1 MQHTHLFMPL
11 ALISAMAAVQQ
22 VYAADEFIVRDIKID
37 GLVRLTPTNV
47 YGMLPVNAGDRVND
61 TTIANAIRALYATG
75 LFDDIKASQEADVL
89 IFTVVERPLISKVEF
104 KGNKLIPKE
113 ALEEGLK
120 KMGIAEGEVLKKSA
134 LQTIETE
141 LEQQYMQQGRYDADV
156 KVITTAKPNNR
167 VDLTVDFV
175 EGKAAKVVDI
185 NIIGNTVFQESEIKQ
200 AFAVK
205 ESGWSSIVTRNDRYA
220 REKMAAS
227 LEALRA
233 LYLNKGYINFNIT
246 NSNLN
251 LSEDK
256 KNIFVEVAVEEGEQF
271 KFGETKF
278 LGDALYKPEELKA
291 LKIYKDGETYSQ
303 EKVNAVKQLLLR
315 KYGNA
320 GYYYAEVNMVPEIN
334 KETKLVDLN
343 YYINPGQQV
352 TVRRINFM
360 GNTKTAD
367 EVLRRE
373 MRQMEGALASNEKID
388 LSKVR
393 LERTGFFKTVDIKPA
408 RIPNVSDQVDLNI
421 NVEEQHS
428 GTSTL
433 AVGFSQSGGVTFQAG
448 LSQTNFLG
456 TGNSVAIDL
465 SRSET
470 QDYYNLSV
478 TDPYFTIDGVRRGYN
493 MYYRKTK
500 LDDNYNVNNYVT
512 DSLGGGIT
520 FGYPIDEN
528 QSISAGLNID
538 QTDVT
543 TGPYVSTYV
552 RDYLLANGGK
562 AKGQGKYCSTDKLMS
577 QREIEK
583 ARDGVNYVE
592 PNPIPAG
599 YDDALCVNTANANA
613 DVGFTPF
620 DNQFGGDFLTYNLN
634 LGWSFNT
641 LNRPVFPT
649 NGMSH
654 RVNAEIALPGSDV
667 EYQKLTYD
675 AQAFLPLPYD
685 FVLRGYGKLGYG
697 NDLPFYK
704 NFYAGGFGSVR
715 GYDNSTLGPKYP
727 AVTNNESR
735 NIDYNP
741 EEVGGNALIQF
752 GAELAL
758 PLPFKGDWT
767 RQVRPVLFAEGA
779 QVFDTQCSIPS
790 GKLYLAG
797 TPTDPGVDAKKYCE
811 DNFGF
816 DAENMRYSVGV
827 GFTWITMIG
836 PLSLSYAYPL
846 NDKPGDQTKNIQF
859 EIGRTF

>member
-1 MQHTHLFMPL
+1 MQHKHLFMPL
-11 ALISAMAAVQQ
+11 ALVSAMAVAQQ
-22 VYAADEFIVRDIKID
+22 VYAADDFVVQDIRVD
-37 GLVRLTPTNV
+37 GLVRLTPDNV
-47 YGMLPVNAGDRVND
+47 AGMIPFSAGDRVND
-61 TTIANAIRALYATG
+61 QIISNSIRSLFASG
-75 LFDDIKASQEADVL
+75 MFDDVKSSQVGNTL
-89 IFTVVERPLISKVEF
+89 VYTVVERPIISKVEL

-120 KMGIAEGEVLKKSA
+120 KMGLAEGEVLKKSS
-134 LQTIETE
+134 LQLVETE

-156 KVITTAKPNNR
+156 KVTTTAQPNNR
-167 VDLTVDFV
+167 VNVLIDFV
-175 EGKAAKVVDI
+175 EGQSAKVFDI
-185 NIIGNTVFQESEIKQ
+185 NIIGNTVFKESEIKQ
-200 AFAVK
+200 IFALK
-205 ESGWSSIVTRNDRYA
+205 ESGWNSVISRNDRYA

-227 LEALRA
+227 LESLRA

-246 NSNLN
+246 NSSLN

-256 KNIFVEVAVEEGEQF
+256 KHVFIEVSVDEGEQF

-278 LGDALYKPEELKA
+278 LGDALYTQNELNA
-291 LKIYKDGETYSQ
+291 LKLYKDGELYSQ

-320 GYYYAEVNMVPEIN
+320 GYYFAEVNIVPEIN
-334 KETKLVDLN
+334 KDTKLVDLN
-343 YYINPGQQV
+343 YYVNPGQQV
-352 TVRRINFM
+352 TVRRINFT
-360 GNTKTAD
+360 GNSKTAD

-393 LERTGFFKTVDIKPA
+393 LERTGFFKTVDVKPA
-408 RIPNVSDQVDLNI
+408 RIPGTPDQIDLNV

-433 AVGFSQSGGVTFQAG
+433 AVGFSQSGGITFQAG

-456 TGNSVAIDL
+456 TGNAVSIDL

-500 LDDNYNVNNYVT
+500 LDDDYNVNNYVT
-512 DSLGGGIT
+512 DSFGGGIN

-528 QSISAGLNID
+528 QSISMGLNID

-562 AKGQGKYCSTDKLMS
+562 ATHSSSYCPEELVPIKDAEGNIT
-577 QREIEK
+577 
-583 ARDGVNYVE
+583 GYE
-592 PNPIPAG
+592 PCSVPEVT
-599 YDDALCVNTANANA
+599 YKDE
-613 DVGFTPF
+613 F
-620 DNQFGGDFLTYNLN
+620 QGDFLTYNLN
-634 LGWSFNT
+634 LGWSYNT

-649 NGMSH
+649 SGMSH
-654 RVNAEIALPGSDV
+654 RVNTEVALPGSDV
-667 EYQKLTYD
+667 EYQKVTYD
-675 AQAFLPLPYD
+675 AQAYFPLGKD
-685 FVLRGYGKLGYG
+685 FVVRGYGKLGYG

-715 GYDNSTLGPKYP
+715 GYDNSTLGPKYDG
-727 AVTNNESR
+727 VYYQGIGKE
-735 NIDYNP
+735 DLDF
-741 EEVGGNALIQF
+741 EEVGGNALVQF

-758 PLPFKGDWT
+758 PVPFKGDWA

-779 QVFDTQCSIPS
+779 QVFDTQCDVPAADSVLIKDGQS
-790 GKLYLAG
+790 YNARQ
-797 TPTDPGVDAKKYCE
+797 YCK
-811 DNFGF
+811 DNYGF
-816 DAENMRYSVGV
+816 DMNNMRYSVGA

-836 PLSLSYAYPL
+836 PISLSYAFPL
-846 NDKPGDQTKNIQF
+846 NDKAGDETKEIQF

>member
-11 ALISAMAAVQQ
+11 ALISAMATVQK
-22 VYAADEFIVRDIKID
+22 VYAAEDYIVRDIKVD
-37 GLVRLTPTNV
+37 GLVRLTPANV
-47 YGMLPVNAGDRVND
+47 YGMIPLNSGDRVSD
-61 TTIANAIRALYATG
+61 AALANAIRSLYATG
-75 LFDDIKASQEADVL
+75 LFDDIKTEKQGDTLV
-89 IFTVVERPLISKVEF
+89 FKVVERPLISKVEF

-120 KMGIAEGEVLKKSA
+120 KMGITEGEVLKKSA
-134 LQTIETE
+134 LQTVESE

-156 KVITTAKPNNR
+156 KVVTTAKPNNR
-167 VDLTVDFV
+167 VDLTIEFV

-185 NIIGNTVFQESEIKQ
+185 NIIGNTVFKESEIEQ

-205 ESGWSSIVTRNDRYA
+205 ESGWTSIISRNDRYA

-227 LEALRA
+227 LESLRA
-233 LYLNKGYINFNIT
+233 LYLNKGYINFNI
-246 NSNLN
+246 NHSSLN

-256 KNIFVEVAVEEGEQF
+256 KNIFVEVSVDEGEQF

-278 LGDALYKPEELKA
+278 LGDALYTPAELKA
-291 LKIYKDGETYSQ
+291 LQIYKDSDIYSQ

-320 GYYYAEVNMVPEIN
+320 GYYYAEVNVVPQID
-334 KETKLVDLN
+334 KETHLVDLN
-343 YYINPGQQV
+343 YYVNPGQQV
-352 TVRRINFM
+352 TVRRINFT

-408 RIPNVSDQVDLNI
+408 RVPNTADQVDLNI

-433 AVGFSQSGGVTFQAG
+433 AVGFSQSGGITFQAG
-448 LSQTNFLG
+448 LSQTNFMG

-500 LDDNYNVNNYVT
+500 LDEDYNVNNYVT
-512 DSLGGGIT
+512 DSFGGGIN

-538 QTDVT
+538 QTEVT

-562 AKGQGKYCSTDKLMS
+562 ATGSKGSYC
-577 QREIEK
+577 
-583 ARDGVNYVE
+583 
-592 PNPIPAG
+592 P
-599 YDDALCVNTANANA
+599 DANWDEATSECSATES
-613 DVGFTPF
+613 F
-620 DNQFGGDFLTYNLN
+620 DNEFKGDFLTYNLN
-634 LGWSFNT
+634 LGWSYNT

-649 NGMSH
+649 SGMSH
-654 RVNAEIALPGSDV
+654 RVNGEIALPGSDV

-675 AQAFLPLPYD
+675 AQAYFPLGKD

-727 AVTNNESR
+727 GVTYSESDDV
-735 NIDYNP
+735 DYDP

-752 GAELAL
+752 GTELAL

-779 QVFDTQCSIPS
+779 QVFDTQCNVSSSTIYVN
-790 GKLYLAG
+790 GA
-797 TPTDPGVDAKKYCE
+797 DVDSKQYCK

-816 DAENMRYSVGV
+816 DVDNMRYSVGV

-846 NDKPGDQTKNIQF
+846 NDKDGDETKNIQF

>member
-1 MQHTHLFMPL
+1 MQHKHLFMPL
-11 ALISAMAAVQQ
+11 ALVSAMAVAQQ
-22 VYAADEFIVRDIKID
+22 VYAADDFVVQDIRVD
-37 GLVRLTPTNV
+37 GLVRLTPDNV
-47 YGMLPVNAGDRVND
+47 AGMIPFSAGDRVND
-61 TTIANAIRALYATG
+61 QIISNSIRSLFASG
-75 LFDDIKASQEADVL
+75 MFDDVKSSQVGNTL
-89 IFTVVERPLISKVEF
+89 VYTVVERPIISKVEL

-120 KMGIAEGEVLKKSA
+120 KMGLAEGEVLKKSS
-134 LQTIETE
+134 LQLVETE

-156 KVITTAKPNNR
+156 KVTTTAQPNNR
-167 VDLTVDFV
+167 VNVLIDFV
-175 EGKAAKVVDI
+175 EGQSAKVFDI
-185 NIIGNTVFQESEIKQ
+185 NIIGNTVFKESEIKQ
-200 AFAVK
+200 IFALK
-205 ESGWSSIVTRNDRYA
+205 ESGWNSVISRNDRYA

-227 LEALRA
+227 LESLRA

-246 NSNLN
+246 NSSLN

-256 KNIFVEVAVEEGEQF
+256 KHVFIEVSVDEGEQF

-278 LGDALYKPEELKA
+278 LGDALYTQNELNA
-291 LKIYKDGETYSQ
+291 LKLYKDGELYSQ

-320 GYYYAEVNMVPEIN
+320 GYYFAEVNIVPEIN
-334 KETKLVDLN
+334 KDTKLVDLN
-343 YYINPGQQV
+343 YYVNPGQQV
-352 TVRRINFM
+352 TVRRINFT
-360 GNTKTAD
+360 GNSKTAD

-393 LERTGFFKTVDIKPA
+393 LERTGFFKTVDVKPA
-408 RIPNVSDQVDLNI
+408 RIPGTPDQIDLNV

-433 AVGFSQSGGVTFQAG
+433 AVGFSQSGGITFQAG

-456 TGNSVAIDL
+456 TGNAVSIDL

-500 LDDNYNVNNYVT
+500 LDDDYNVNNYVT
-512 DSLGGGIT
+512 DSFGGGIN

-528 QSISAGLNID
+528 QSISMGLNID

-562 AKGQGKYCSTDKLMS
+562 ATHSSSYCPEELVPIEDDGKIIGYEPCSVPEVTYKDEF
-577 QREIEK
+577 Q
-583 ARDGVNYVE
+583 
-592 PNPIPAG
+592 
-599 YDDALCVNTANANA
+599 
-613 DVGFTPF
+613 
-620 DNQFGGDFLTYNLN
+620 GDFLTYNLN
-634 LGWSFNT
+634 LGWSYNT

-649 NGMSH
+649 SGMSH
-654 RVNAEIALPGSDV
+654 RVNTEVALPGSDV
-667 EYQKLTYD
+667 EYQKVTYD
-675 AQAFLPLPYD
+675 AQAYFPLGKD
-685 FVLRGYGKLGYG
+685 FVVRGYGKLGYG

-715 GYDNSTLGPKYP
+715 GYDNSTLGPKYDG
-727 AVTNNESR
+727 VYYQGIGKE
-735 NIDYNP
+735 DLDF
-741 EEVGGNALIQF
+741 EEVGGNALVQF

-758 PLPFKGDWT
+758 PVPFKGDWA

-779 QVFDTQCSIPS
+779 QVFDTQCDVPAADSVLIKDGQS
-790 GKLYLAG
+790 YNARE
-797 TPTDPGVDAKKYCE
+797 YCK
-811 DNFGF
+811 DNYGF
-816 DAENMRYSVGV
+816 DMNNMRYSVGA

-836 PLSLSYAYPL
+836 PISLSYAFPL
-846 NDKPGDQTKNIQF
+846 NDKAGDETKEIQF

>member
-11 ALISAMAAVQQ
+11 ALVSAMAVAQQ
-22 VYAADEFIVRDIKID
+22 VYAADEFIVQDIKFD
-37 GLVRLTPTNV
+37 GLVRLTPDNL
-47 YGMLPVNAGDRVND
+47 YGLVPINSGDRVND
-61 TTIANAIRALYATG
+61 PIIANAIRSMYALG
-75 LFDDIKASQEADVL
+75 LFDDIKAVQQGNTLV
-89 IFTVVERPLISKVEF
+89 FQVVERPVISKIEL

-120 KMGIAEGEVLKKSA
+120 KMGLAEGEVLKKSA

-141 LEQQYMQQGRYDADV
+141 LEQQYMQQGRYDAD
-156 KVITTAKPNNR
+156 ITVTTTPRPNNR
-167 VDLTVDFV
+167 VELLIDFI
-175 EGKAAKVVDI
+175 EGKAAKVFDI
-185 NIIGNTVFQESEIKQ
+185 NIIGNTVFKESDIKQ

-205 ESGWSSIVTRNDRYA
+205 ESGWSSVISRNDRYA

-233 LYLNKGYINFNIT
+233 MYLNRGYINFNIT
-246 NSNLN
+246 NSSLN

-256 KNIFVEVAVEEGEQF
+256 KNVFIEVSVDEGEQF
-271 KFGETKF
+271 KFGQTKY
-278 LGDALYKPEELKA
+278 LGDALYKTEELQA
-291 LKIYKDGETYSQ
+291 LQIFKEGEIYSQ
-303 EKVNAVKQLLLR
+303 EKVNAVKQLLQR

-320 GYYYAEVNMVPEIN
+320 GYYYAEVNIVPQIN
-334 KETKLVDLN
+334 NETKLVDLN

-352 TVRRINFM
+352 TVRRINFT

-408 RIPNVSDQVDLNI
+408 RIPGAPDQVDLNVA
-421 NVEEQHS
+421 VEEQHS

-456 TGNSVAIDL
+456 TGNSVSIDL

-478 TDPYFTIDGVRRGYN
+478 MDPYFTIDGVRRGYN

-500 LDDNYNVNNYVT
+500 LDDDYNVNNYVT
-512 DSLGGGIT
+512 DSFGGGIN

-528 QSISAGLNID
+528 QSVSLGLNVD

-552 RDYLLANGGK
+552 ADYLERNGGK
-562 AKGQGKYCSTDKLMS
+562 ETKSGEYCPQALVPIKDSAGNVTGY
-577 QREIEK
+577 QPC
-583 ARDGVNYVE
+583 
-592 PNPIPAG
+592 PNPVPYG
-599 YDDALCVNTANANA
+599 QE
-613 DVGFTPF
+613 F
-620 DNQFGGDFLTYNLN
+620 QGDFLTYNLN
-634 LGWSFNT
+634 LGWSYNT
-641 LNRPVFPT
+641 LNRPMFPT
-649 NGMSH
+649 TGMSH

-667 EYQKLTYD
+667 EYQKVTYD
-675 AQAFLPLPYD
+675 AQAFFPLGKD

-715 GYDNSTLGPKYP
+715 GYENSTLGPKYP
-727 AVTNNESR
+727 GVYFSDTGQTDPS
-735 NIDYNP
+735 P

-752 GAELAL
+752 GTELVL
-758 PLPFKGDWT
+758 PVPFKGDWA
-767 RQVRPVLFAEGA
+767 RQVRPVIFAEGA
-779 QVFDTQCSIPS
+779 QVFDTQCDVSNENIFVNGTS
-790 GKLYLAG
+790 VNGKQ
-797 TPTDPGVDAKKYCE
+797 YCK

-816 DAENMRYSVGV
+816 DADNMRYSVGA

-846 NDKPGDQTKNIQF
+846 NKKDGDDTKNIQF

>member
-47 YGMLPVNAGDRVND
+47 YGMLPVNAGDRVDD
-61 TTIANAIRALYATG
+61 TTIANSIRALYATG
-75 LFDDIKASQEADVL
+75 LFDDIKASREADTL

-113 ALEEGLK
+113 ALEDGLK

-156 KVITTAKPNNR
+156 SVKTVARPNNR
-167 VDLTVDFV
+167 VDLTIEFV

-185 NIIGNTVFQESEIKQ
+185 NIIGNTVFKESEIKQ

-205 ESGWSSIVTRNDRYA
+205 ESSWSSIVTRNDRYA

-246 NSNLN
+246 NSSLN

-256 KNIFVEVAVEEGEQF
+256 KNIFVEVSVEEGEQF

-278 LGDALYKPEELKA
+278 LGDALYKTEELKA
-291 LKIYKDGETYSQ
+291 LQIYKDGETYSQ

-334 KETKLVDLN
+334 EETKLVNLN

-352 TVRRINFM
+352 TVRRINFT

-408 RIPNVSDQVDLNI
+408 RIPNVPDQVDLNV

-456 TGNSVAIDL
+456 TGNSVSIDL

-500 LDDNYNVNNYVT
+500 LDDDYNVNNYVT
-512 DSLGGGIT
+512 DSFGGGIT

-528 QSISAGLNID
+528 QSVSAGLNID
-538 QTDVT
+538 QTNVT

-562 AKGQGKYCSTDKLMS
+562 ATGRAEDVCVGQQVALYEDPANPTKVTGYSC
-577 QREIEK
+577 
-583 ARDGVNYVE
+583 DGEQV
-592 PNPIPAG
+592 
-599 YDDALCVNTANANA
+599 D
-613 DVGFTPF
+613 F
-620 DNQFGGDFLTYNLN
+620 DNEFKGEFLTYNLN
-634 LGWSFNT
+634 LGWSYNT

-654 RVNAEIALPGSDV
+654 RVNGEIALPGSDV

-727 AVTNNESR
+727 GVTYNESR
-735 NIDYNP
+735 NEDQDK
-741 EEVGGNALIQF
+741 EEVGGNALVQF

-767 RQVRPVLFAEGA
+767 RQVRPVVFAEGA
-779 QVFDTQCSIPS
+779 QVFDTQCSVPS
-790 GKLYLAG
+790 GSLYLNGNA
-797 TPTDPGVDAKKYCE
+797 GVDAKQYCE

-816 DAENMRYSVGV
+816 DAENFRYSVGV

-846 NDKPGDQTKNIQF
+846 NDKPGDETKNIQF

>member
-1 MQHTHLFMPL
+1 M
-11 ALISAMAAVQQ
+11 
-22 VYAADEFIVRDIKID
+22 D
-37 GLVRLTPTNV
+37 
-47 YGMLPVNAGDRVND
+47 
-61 TTIANAIRALYATG
+61 
-75 LFDDIKASQEADVL
+75 
-89 IFTVVERPLISKVEF
+89 
-104 KGNKLIPKE
+104 
-113 ALEEGLK
+113 
-120 KMGIAEGEVLKKSA
+120 
-134 LQTIETE
+134 
-141 LEQQYMQQGRYDADV
+141 
-156 KVITTAKPNNR
+156 
-167 VDLTVDFV
+167 
-175 EGKAAKVVDI
+175 
-185 NIIGNTVFQESEIKQ
+185 
-200 AFAVK
+200 
-205 ESGWSSIVTRNDRYA
+205 
-220 REKMAAS
+220 
-227 LEALRA
+227 
-233 LYLNKGYINFNIT
+233 
-246 NSNLN
+246 
-251 LSEDK
+251 
-256 KNIFVEVAVEEGEQF
+256 EGEQF

-278 LGDALYKPEELKA
+278 LGDALYTPAELKA
-291 LKIYKDGETYSQ
+291 LQIYKDGDIYSQ

-320 GYYYAEVNMVPEIN
+320 GYYYAEVNVVPQID
-334 KETKLVDLN
+334 KETHLVDLN
-343 YYINPGQQV
+343 YYVNPGQQV
-352 TVRRINFM
+352 TVRRINFT

-408 RIPNVSDQVDLNI
+408 RVPNTADQVDLNI

-433 AVGFSQSGGVTFQAG
+433 AVGFSQSGGITFQAG
-448 LSQTNFLG
+448 LSQTNFMG

-500 LDDNYNVNNYVT
+500 LDEDYNVNNYVT
-512 DSLGGGIT
+512 DSFGGGIN

-528 QSISAGLNID
+528 QSVSAGLNID
-538 QTDVT
+538 QTEVT

-552 RDYLLANGGK
+552 RDYLLAHGGK
-562 AKGQGKYCSTDKLMS
+562 ATGKAEDVCIGT
-577 QREIEK
+577 IENLYE
-583 ARDGVNYVE
+583 D
-592 PNPIPAG
+592 
-599 YDDALCVNTANANA
+599 TANPTKITGTKCNGQTV
-613 DVGFTPF
+613 DY
-620 DNQFGGDFLTYNLN
+620 DNEFNGDFLTYNLN
-634 LGWSFNT
+634 LGWSYNT

-649 NGMSH
+649 SGMSH
-654 RVNAEIALPGSDV
+654 RINGEIALPGSDV

-675 AQAFLPLPYD
+675 AQAYFPLGKD

-727 AVTNNESR
+727 GVTYSESR
-735 NIDYNP
+735 SKDNDY

-752 GAELAL
+752 GTELAL

-779 QVFDTQCSIPS
+779 QVFDTQCDVPS
-790 GKLYLAG
+790 GQLYMTG
-797 TPTDPGVDAKKYCE
+797 SKTDAGVDAKQYCK

-816 DAENMRYSVGV
+816 ELDNMRYSVGV

-846 NDKPGDQTKNIQF
+846 NDKDGDETKNIQF

>member
-11 ALISAMAAVQQ
+11 ALVSAMAATQQ
-22 VYAADEFIVRDIKID
+22 VYAADEFIARDIKID
-37 GLVRLTPTNV
+37 GLVRLTPANV
-47 YGMLPVNAGDRVND
+47 YGMIPVNSGDRVNEAVL
-61 TTIANAIRALYATG
+61 ANAIRSLYATG
-75 LFDDIKASQEADVL
+75 LFDDIQASREADTLV
-89 IFTVVERPLISKVEF
+89 FKVVERPIISKVEF

-113 ALEEGLK
+113 ALEDGLK
-120 KMGIAEGEVLKKSA
+120 KMGVAEGEVLKKSA
-134 LQTIETE
+134 LQTLESE

-156 KVITTAKPNNR
+156 RVITTARPNNR
-167 VDLTVDFV
+167 VDLTVEFV

-185 NIIGNTVFQESEIKQ
+185 NIIGNTVFKESDIKQ

-205 ESGWSSIVTRNDRYA
+205 ESSWSSIVTRNDRYA

-246 NSNLN
+246 NSSLN

-256 KNIFVEVAVEEGEQF
+256 KHIFVEVSVDEGDQF
-271 KFGETKF
+271 KFGESKF
-278 LGDALYKPEELKA
+278 LGDALYKPEELTA

-320 GYYYAEVNMVPEIN
+320 GYYYAEVNIVPQID

-352 TVRRINFM
+352 TVRRINFA
-360 GNTKTAD
+360 GNSKTAD

-393 LERTGFFKTVDIKPA
+393 LERTGFFKTVDVKPV
-408 RIPNVSDQVDLNI
+408 RIPNVPDQIDLNV

-456 TGNSVAIDL
+456 TGNAVSIDL

-500 LDDNYNVNNYVT
+500 LDDDYNVNNYVT
-512 DSLGGGIT
+512 DSLGGGIN

-538 QTDVT
+538 QTEVT

-562 AKGQGKYCSTDKLMS
+562 TTKSEPYCLDANLPVGGTCSNWSDPKG
-577 QREIEK
+577 IEFK
-583 ARDGVNYVE
+583 
-592 PNPIPAG
+592 
-599 YDDALCVNTANANA
+599 
-613 DVGFTPF
+613 
-620 DNQFGGDFLTYNLN
+620 GDFLTYNLN
-634 LGWSFNT
+634 LGWSYNT
-641 LNRPVFPT
+641 LNRPIFPT

-667 EYQKLTYD
+667 EFQKVTYD
-675 AQAFLPLPYD
+675 AQTYLPLGKD
-685 FVLRGYGKLGYG
+685 FVLRGYGKLGFG

-704 NFYAGGFGSVR
+704 NFYAGGYGSVR
-715 GYDNSTLGPKYP
+715 GYDNSTLGPKYDGVYFNDRGQKDP
-727 AVTNNESR
+727 S
-735 NIDYNP
+735 P
-741 EEVGGNALIQF
+741 EEVGGNALVQF
-752 GAELAL
+752 GTELAL
-758 PLPFKGDWT
+758 PVPFKGDWT
-767 RQVRPVLFAEGA
+767 RQVRPVIFAEGA
-779 QVFDTQCSIPS
+779 QVFDTQCDVQATSE
-790 GKLYLAG
+790 GRQ
-797 TPTDPGVDAKKYCE
+797 YCK
-811 DNFGF
+811 DNYGF
-816 DAENMRYSVGV
+816 DFGEMRYSVGV

-846 NDKPGDQTKNIQF
+846 NDKQGDDTKNIQF

>member
-47 YGMLPVNAGDRVND
+47 YGMLPVNAGDRVDD
-61 TTIANAIRALYATG
+61 TTIANSIRALYATG
-75 LFDDIKASQEADVL
+75 LFDDIKASREADTL

-113 ALEEGLK
+113 ALEDGLK

-156 KVITTAKPNNR
+156 SVKTVARPNNR
-167 VDLTVDFV
+167 VDLTIEFV

-185 NIIGNTVFQESEIKQ
+185 NIIGNTVFKESEIKQ

-205 ESGWSSIVTRNDRYA
+205 ESSWSSIVTRNDRYA

-246 NSNLN
+246 NSSLN

-256 KNIFVEVAVEEGEQF
+256 KNIFVEVSVEEGEQF

-278 LGDALYKPEELKA
+278 LGDALYKTEELKA
-291 LKIYKDGETYSQ
+291 LQIYKDGETYSQ

-334 KETKLVDLN
+334 EETKLVNLN

-352 TVRRINFM
+352 TVRRINFT

-408 RIPNVSDQVDLNI
+408 RIPNVPDQVDLNV

-456 TGNSVAIDL
+456 TGNSVSIDL

-500 LDDNYNVNNYVT
+500 LDDDYNVNNYVT

-528 QSISAGLNID
+528 QSVSAGLNID
-538 QTDVT
+538 QTKVT
-543 TGPYVSTYV
+543 TGEYVSTYV
-552 RDYLLANGGK
+552 RDYLNAHGGK
-562 AKGQGKYCSTDKLMS
+562 PINTNFYNTCS
-577 QREIEK
+577 
-583 ARDGVNYVE
+583 AVNPGNDPTWTCPETSIVR
-592 PNPIPAG
+592 ND
-599 YDDALCVNTANANA
+599 YDSE
-613 DVGFTPF
+613 FE
-620 DNQFGGDFLTYNLN
+620 GDFLTYNLN
-634 LGWSFNT
+634 LGWSYNT

-685 FVLRGYGKLGYG
+685 FVVRGYGKLGYG

-727 AVTNNESR
+727 GVYYAER
-735 NIDYNP
+735 DIDDPDP
-741 EEVGGNALIQF
+741 EEVGGNALVQF
-752 GAELAL
+752 GTELAL

-767 RQVRPVLFAEGA
+767 RQVRPVIFAEGA
-779 QVFDTQCSIPS
+779 QVFDTQCDVQNSTI
-790 GKLYLAG
+790 
-797 TPTDPGVDAKKYCE
+797 DRQYCK
-811 DNFGF
+811 DNYGF
-816 DAENMRYSVGV
+816 DAENFRYSVGV

-846 NDKPGDQTKNIQF
+846 NDKQGDETKNIQF

>member
-11 ALISAMAAVQQ
+11 ALVSAMATVQQ
-22 VYAADEFIVRDIKID
+22 VYAAEDYIVRDIKVD
-37 GLVRLTPTNV
+37 GLVRLTPANV
-47 YGMLPVNAGDRVND
+47 YGMIPLNSGDRVSD
-61 TTIANAIRALYATG
+61 AALANAIRSLYATG
-75 LFDDIKASQEADVL
+75 LFDDIKTEKQGDTLV
-89 IFTVVERPLISKVEF
+89 FKVVERPLISKVEF

-120 KMGIAEGEVLKKSA
+120 KMGITEGEVLKKSA
-134 LQTIETE
+134 LQTVESE

-156 KVITTAKPNNR
+156 KVVSTPKPNNR
-167 VDLTVDFV
+167 VDLTIEFV

-185 NIIGNTVFQESEIKQ
+185 NIIGNTVFKESEIEQ

-205 ESGWSSIVTRNDRYA
+205 ESGWTSIISRNDRYA

-227 LEALRA
+227 LESLRA
-233 LYLNKGYINFNIT
+233 LYLNKGYINFNI
-246 NSNLN
+246 NHSSLN

-256 KNIFVEVAVEEGEQF
+256 KNIFVEVSVDEGEQF

-278 LGDALYKPEELKA
+278 LGDALYTPSELKA
-291 LKIYKDGETYSQ
+291 LQIYKDGDIYSQ

-320 GYYYAEVNMVPEIN
+320 GYYYAEVNVVPQID
-334 KETKLVDLN
+334 KETHLVGLN

-352 TVRRINFM
+352 TVRRINFA

-408 RIPNVSDQVDLNI
+408 RVPNTADQVDLNV

-428 GTSTL
+428 GTTTL

-465 SRSET
+465 TRSET

-478 TDPYFTIDGVRRGYN
+478 TDPYFTIDGVKRGYN

-500 LDDNYNVNNYVT
+500 LDDDYNVNNYVT
-512 DSLGGGIT
+512 DSLGGGLT

-528 QSISAGLNID
+528 QNISAGLTID
-538 QTDVT
+538 KTKVT

-552 RDYLLANGGK
+552 RDYLLAHGGK
-562 AKGQGKYCSTDKLMS
+562 KTGTGTYCSGS
-577 QREIEK
+577 WS
-583 ARDGVNYVE
+583 DGVCV
-592 PNPIPAG
+592 
-599 YDDALCVNTANANA
+599 DDDGNEIST
-613 DVGFTPF
+613 
-620 DNQFGGDFLTYNLN
+620 QEYSSEYQGDFFTYNIN
-634 LGWSFNT
+634 LGWSYNT

-649 NGMSH
+649 SGMSH
-654 RVNAEIALPGSDV
+654 RVNGEIALPGSDV
-667 EYQKLTYD
+667 EYQKITYD
-675 AQAFLPLPYD
+675 AQGYLPLGKD

-715 GYDNSTLGPKYP
+715 GYDTSTLGPKYDGVYYTETGQNDP
-727 AVTNNESR
+727 S
-735 NIDYNP
+735 P
-741 EEVGGNALIQF
+741 EEVGGNALVQF
-752 GAELAL
+752 GTELAL

-767 RQVRPVLFAEGA
+767 RQVRPVIFAEGG
-779 QVFDTQCSIPS
+779 QVFDTQCDVFSTETER
-790 GKLYLAG
+790 KTCKDEY
-797 TPTDPGVDAKKYCE
+797 
-811 DNFGF
+811 GF
-816 DAENMRYSVGV
+816 DLSNLRYSVGV

-836 PLSLSYAYPL
+836 PLSLSYAFPL
-846 NDKPGDQTKNIQF
+846 NDKDGDETKSIQF

>member
-11 ALISAMAAVQQ
+11 ALVSAMAAVQQ
-22 VYAADEFIVRDIKID
+22 VYAADEFIVRDIQID
-37 GLVRLTPTNV
+37 GLVRLTPANV
-47 YGMLPVNAGDRVND
+47 YGMIPVNSGDRVND
-61 TTIANAIRALYATG
+61 ATIANAIRSLYATG
-75 LFDDIKASQEADVL
+75 LFDDIKAAQQGDTLV
-89 IFTVVERPLISKVEF
+89 FQVVERPIISKVEF

-120 KMGIAEGEVLKKSA
+120 KMGVAEGEVLKKSA
-134 LQTIETE
+134 LQTLESE

-156 KVITTAKPNNR
+156 KVINTARPNNR
-167 VDLTVDFV
+167 VDLTIEFI
-175 EGKAAKVVDI
+175 EGKAAKVFDI
-185 NIIGNTVFQESEIKQ
+185 NIIGNTVFKDSEIKQ

-205 ESGWSSIVTRNDRYA
+205 ESGWASVISRNDRYA

-233 LYLNKGYINFNIT
+233 LYLNRGYINFNIN
-246 NSNLN
+246 NSSLN

-256 KNIFVEVAVEEGEQF
+256 QHIFIEVSIDEGEQF
-271 KFGETKF
+271 KFGQTKF
-278 LGDALYKPEELKA
+278 LGDALYAPEELKA
-291 LKIYKDGETYSQ
+291 LQIYKDGETYSQ

-320 GYYYAEVNMVPEIN
+320 GYYYAEVNVVPQIN
-334 KETKLVDLN
+334 EETKQVDLN

-352 TVRRINFM
+352 TVRRINFS

-393 LERTGFFKTVDIKPA
+393 LERTGFFKTVDIKPV
-408 RIPNVSDQVDLNI
+408 RVPNVPDQVDLNVA
-421 NVEEQHS
+421 VEEQHS

-456 TGNSVAIDL
+456 TGNAVSIDL

-500 LDDNYNVNNYVT
+500 LDDDYNVNNYVT
-512 DSLGGGIT
+512 DSFGGGIN

-538 QTDVT
+538 QTEVT

-552 RDYLLANGGK
+552 RDYLLAKGGK
-562 AKGQGKYCSTDKLMS
+562 ATGRTDTFCPEGS
-577 QREIEK
+577 WDEENRE
-583 ARDGVNYVE
+583 
-592 PNPIPAG
+592 
-599 YDDALCVNTANANA
+599 CTAPQEFFNE
-613 DVGFTPF
+613 FK
-620 DNQFGGDFLTYNLN
+620 GDFLTYNLN
-634 LGWSFNT
+634 LGWSYNT
-641 LNRPVFPT
+641 LNRPIFPT
-649 NGMSH
+649 TGMSH

-667 EYQKLTYD
+667 EYQKVTYD
-675 AQAFLPLPYD
+675 AQAYYPLGKD
-685 FVLRGYGKLGYG
+685 FVLRGYGKVGYG

-704 NFYAGGFGSVR
+704 NFYAGGYGSVR
-715 GYDNSTLGPKYP
+715 GYDNSTLGPKYDG
-727 AVTNNESR
+727 VYFDETNQRDPS
-735 NIDYNP
+735 P
-741 EEVGGNALIQF
+741 EEVGGNALVQF
-752 GAELAL
+752 GTELAL
-758 PLPFKGDWT
+758 PVPFKGDWA

-779 QVFDTQCSIPS
+779 QVFDTQCDVPNT
-790 GKLYLAG
+790 AEERQ
-797 TPTDPGVDAKKYCE
+797 YCK
-811 DNFGF
+811 DNYGF
-816 DAENMRYSVGV
+816 DFGNMRYSVGV

-846 NDKPGDQTKNIQF
+846 NEKPGDETKNIQF

>member
-11 ALISAMAAVQQ
+11 ALISAMATVQQ
-22 VYAADEFIVRDIKID
+22 VYAAEDYIVRDIKVD
-37 GLVRLTPTNV
+37 GLVRLTPANV
-47 YGMLPVNAGDRVND
+47 YGMIPLNSGDRVSD
-61 TTIANAIRALYATG
+61 AALANAIRSLYATG
-75 LFDDIKASQEADVL
+75 LFDDIKTEKQGDTLV
-89 IFTVVERPLISKVEF
+89 FKVVERPLISKVEF

-120 KMGIAEGEVLKKSA
+120 KMGITEGEVLKKSA
-134 LQTIETE
+134 LQTVESE

-156 KVITTAKPNNR
+156 KVVTTAKPNNR
-167 VDLTVDFV
+167 VDLTIEFV

-185 NIIGNTVFQESEIKQ
+185 NIIGNTVFKESEIEQ

-205 ESGWSSIVTRNDRYA
+205 ESGWTSIISRNDRYA

-227 LEALRA
+227 LESLRA
-233 LYLNKGYINFNIT
+233 LYLNKGYINFNI
-246 NSNLN
+246 NHSSLN

-256 KNIFVEVAVEEGEQF
+256 KNIFVEVSVDEGEQF

-278 LGDALYKPEELKA
+278 LGDALYTPAELKA
-291 LKIYKDGETYSQ
+291 LQIYKDGDIYSQ

-320 GYYYAEVNMVPEIN
+320 GYYYAEVNVVPQID
-334 KETKLVDLN
+334 KETHLVDLN
-343 YYINPGQQV
+343 YYVNPGQQV
-352 TVRRINFM
+352 TVRRINFT

-408 RIPNVSDQVDLNI
+408 RVPNTADQVDLNI

-433 AVGFSQSGGVTFQAG
+433 AVGFSQSGGITFQAG
-448 LSQTNFLG
+448 LSQTNFMG

-500 LDDNYNVNNYVT
+500 LDEDYNVNNYVT
-512 DSLGGGIT
+512 DSFGGGIN

-528 QSISAGLNID
+528 QSVSAGLNID
-538 QTDVT
+538 QTEVT

-552 RDYLLANGGK
+552 RDYLLAHGGK
-562 AKGQGKYCSTDKLMS
+562 ATGKAEDVCIGT
-577 QREIEK
+577 IENLYE
-583 ARDGVNYVE
+583 D
-592 PNPIPAG
+592 
-599 YDDALCVNTANANA
+599 TANPTKITGTKCNGQTV
-613 DVGFTPF
+613 DY
-620 DNQFGGDFLTYNLN
+620 DNEFNGDFLTYNLN
-634 LGWSFNT
+634 LGWSYNT

-649 NGMSH
+649 SGMSH
-654 RVNAEIALPGSDV
+654 RINGEIALPGSDV

-675 AQAFLPLPYD
+675 AQAYFPLGKD

-727 AVTNNESR
+727 GVTYSESR
-735 NIDYNP
+735 SKDNDY

-752 GAELAL
+752 GTELAL

-779 QVFDTQCSIPS
+779 QVFDTQCDVPS
-790 GKLYLAG
+790 GQLYMTG
-797 TPTDPGVDAKKYCE
+797 SKTDAGVDAKQYCK

-816 DAENMRYSVGV
+816 ELDNMRYSVGV

-846 NDKPGDQTKNIQF
+846 NDKDGDETKNIQF

>member
-11 ALISAMAAVQQ
+11 ALISAMATVQQ
-22 VYAADEFIVRDIKID
+22 VYAAEDYIVRDIKVD
-37 GLVRLTPTNV
+37 GLVRLTPANV
-47 YGMLPVNAGDRVND
+47 YGMIPLNSGDRVSD
-61 TTIANAIRALYATG
+61 AALANAIRSLYATG
-75 LFDDIKASQEADVL
+75 LFDDIKTEKQGDTLV
-89 IFTVVERPLISKVEF
+89 FKVVERPLISKVEF

-120 KMGIAEGEVLKKSA
+120 KMGITEGEVLKKSA
-134 LQTIETE
+134 LQTVESE

-156 KVITTAKPNNR
+156 KVVTTAKPNNR
-167 VDLTVDFV
+167 VDLTIEFV

-185 NIIGNTVFQESEIKQ
+185 NIIGNTVFKESEIEQ

-205 ESGWSSIVTRNDRYA
+205 ESGWTSIISRNDRYA

-227 LEALRA
+227 LESLRA
-233 LYLNKGYINFNIT
+233 LYLNKGYINFNI
-246 NSNLN
+246 NHSSLN

-256 KNIFVEVAVEEGEQF
+256 KNIFVEVSVDEGEQF

-278 LGDALYKPEELKA
+278 LGDALYTPAELKA
-291 LKIYKDGETYSQ
+291 LQIYKDGDIYSQ

-320 GYYYAEVNMVPEIN
+320 GYYYAEVNVVPQID
-334 KETKLVDLN
+334 KETHLVDLN
-343 YYINPGQQV
+343 YYVNPGQQV
-352 TVRRINFM
+352 TVRRINFT

-408 RIPNVSDQVDLNI
+408 RVPNTADQVDLNI

-433 AVGFSQSGGVTFQAG
+433 AVGFSQSGGITFQAG
-448 LSQTNFLG
+448 LSQTNFMG

-465 SRSET
+465 SRSQT

-500 LDDNYNVNNYVT
+500 LDEDYNVNNYVT
-512 DSLGGGIT
+512 DSFGGGIN

-528 QSISAGLNID
+528 QSVSAGLNID
-538 QTDVT
+538 QTEVT
-543 TGPYVSTYV
+543 TGKYVSTYV
-552 RDYLLANGGK
+552 RDYLLAHGGK
-562 AKGQGKYCSTDKLMS
+562 ATGKAEDVCIGT
-577 QREIEK
+577 IENLYE
-583 ARDGVNYVE
+583 D
-592 PNPIPAG
+592 
-599 YDDALCVNTANANA
+599 TANPTKITGTKCNGQTV
-613 DVGFTPF
+613 DY
-620 DNQFGGDFLTYNLN
+620 DNEFNGDFLTYNLN
-634 LGWSFNT
+634 LGWSYNT

-649 NGMSH
+649 SGMSH
-654 RVNAEIALPGSDV
+654 RVNGEIALPGSDV

-675 AQAFLPLPYD
+675 AQAYFPLGKD

-727 AVTNNESR
+727 GVTYSESR
-735 NIDYNP
+735 SKDNDY

-752 GAELAL
+752 GTELAL

-767 RQVRPVLFAEGA
+767 RQVRPVIFAEGA
-779 QVFDTQCSIPS
+779 QVFDTQCDVPS
-790 GKLYLAG
+790 GQLYMTG
-797 TPTDPGVDAKKYCE
+797 SKTDAGVDAKQYCK

-816 DAENMRYSVGV
+816 ELDNMRYSVGV

-846 NDKPGDQTKNIQF
+846 NDKDGDETKNIQF

>member
-11 ALISAMAAVQQ
+11 ALISAMATVQQ
-22 VYAADEFIVRDIKID
+22 VYAAEDYIVRDIKVD
-37 GLVRLTPTNV
+37 GLVRLTPANV
-47 YGMLPVNAGDRVND
+47 YGMIPLNSGDRVSD
-61 TTIANAIRALYATG
+61 AALANAIRSLYATG
-75 LFDDIKASQEADVL
+75 LFDDIKTEKQGDTLV
-89 IFTVVERPLISKVEF
+89 FKVVERPLISKVEF

-120 KMGIAEGEVLKKSA
+120 KMGITEGEVLKKSA
-134 LQTIETE
+134 LQTVESE

-156 KVITTAKPNNR
+156 KVVTTAKPNNR
-167 VDLTVDFV
+167 VDLTIEFV

-185 NIIGNTVFQESEIKQ
+185 NIIGNTVFKESEIEQ

-205 ESGWSSIVTRNDRYA
+205 ESGWTSIISRNDRYA

-227 LEALRA
+227 LESLRA
-233 LYLNKGYINFNIT
+233 LYLNKGYINFNI
-246 NSNLN
+246 NHSSLN

-256 KNIFVEVAVEEGEQF
+256 KNIFVEVSVDEGEQF

-278 LGDALYKPEELKA
+278 LGDALYTPAELKA
-291 LKIYKDGETYSQ
+291 LQIYKDGDIYSQ

-320 GYYYAEVNMVPEIN
+320 GYYYAEVNVVPQID
-334 KETKLVDLN
+334 KETHLVDLN
-343 YYINPGQQV
+343 YYVNPGQQV
-352 TVRRINFM
+352 TVRRINFT

-408 RIPNVSDQVDLNI
+408 RVPNTADQVDLNI

-433 AVGFSQSGGVTFQAG
+433 AVGFSQSGGITFQAG
-448 LSQTNFLG
+448 LSQTNFMG

-465 SRSET
+465 SRSQT

-500 LDDNYNVNNYVT
+500 LDEDYNVNNYVT
-512 DSLGGGIT
+512 DSFGGGIN

-538 QTDVT
+538 QTEVT

-552 RDYLLANGGK
+552 RDYLLAHGGK
-562 AKGQGKYCSTDKLMS
+562 ATGKAEDVCIGTIENLYEDPADPTKITGTKCNGQTVD
-577 QREIEK
+577 
-583 ARDGVNYVE
+583 
-592 PNPIPAG
+592 
-599 YDDALCVNTANANA
+599 YDNEFN
-613 DVGFTPF
+613 
-620 DNQFGGDFLTYNLN
+620 GDFLTYNLN
-634 LGWSFNT
+634 LGWSYNT

-649 NGMSH
+649 SGMSH
-654 RVNAEIALPGSDV
+654 RINGEIALPGSDV

-675 AQAFLPLPYD
+675 AQAYFPLGKD

-727 AVTNNESR
+727 GVTYSESR
-735 NIDYNP
+735 SKDNDY

-752 GAELAL
+752 GTELAL

-767 RQVRPVLFAEGA
+767 RQVRPVIFAEGA
-779 QVFDTQCSIPS
+779 QVFDTQCDVPS
-790 GKLYLAG
+790 GQLYMTG
-797 TPTDPGVDAKKYCE
+797 SKTDAGVDAKQYCK

-816 DAENMRYSVGV
+816 ELDNMRYSVGV

-846 NDKPGDQTKNIQF
+846 NDKDGDETKNIQF